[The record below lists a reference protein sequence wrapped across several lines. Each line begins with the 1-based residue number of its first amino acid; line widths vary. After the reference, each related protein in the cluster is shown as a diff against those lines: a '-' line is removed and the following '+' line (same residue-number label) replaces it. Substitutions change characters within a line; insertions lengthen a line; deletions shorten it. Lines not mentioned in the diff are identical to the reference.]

1 MTGTLVNT
9 LTVIAGGLLGLYFK
23 QHISPRF
30 SKLFFQAIGLFT
42 LALGVKMA
50 ITSHEL
56 LLMVI
61 SLVIGV
67 FIGEWLKIDRQI
79 DRLGNFCKRKLK
91 LGHEKFTEGLITAFL
106 LFCAGAMTIVGS
118 INEGLGKG
126 NELLLTKAVMDGFSS
141 LILATTFGV
150 SIAISSIPLLI
161 FQGGLT
167 LLAYY
172 FGANVPDAV
181 ITELS
186 AVGGVLLIGVGIN
199 ILEIKRLNVTNMLP
213 ALILI
218 CLFTWTKIELWP
230 G

>member
-1 MTGTLVNT
+1 MTGTIVNT
-9 LTVIAGGLLGLYFK
+9 LTVIVGGLLGLYFK
-23 QHISPRF
+23 QHISQRF
-30 SKLFFQAIGLFT
+30 SKLFFQAVGLFT
-42 LALGVKMA
+42 VALGIKMA

-56 LLMVI
+56 LLMVFSLI
-61 SLVIGV
+61 SGAFV
-67 FIGEWLKIDRQI
+67 GEWLKLDKQI

-141 LILATTFGV
+141 IILATTFGV
-150 SIAISSIPLLI
+150 SIALSAIPLLL

-167 LLAYY
+167 LLAHF
-172 FGANVPDAV
+172 FGASVPEPL

-186 AVGGVLLIGVGIN
+186 AIGGVLLIGVALN

-213 ALILI
+213 ALVII
-218 CLFTWTKIELWP
+218 CLLTWAKIHFWP
-230 G
+230 A